1 MERQST
7 SIIWN
12 SKWIDLYVMT
22 SADFSAVNAKFKSKE
37 IRQLGLKQQSMATE
51 DSDSDD
57 EDFDQNSA
65 ANEQSEDVDYHG
77 EGDDGMSETS
87 DTDEMMK
94 ELEPESDDEKMAI
107 EHSDDENN
115 PPVFLYVRV
124 LLYQKRPKISE

>member
-1 MERQST
+1 MELPFI

-12 SKWIDLYVMT
+12 SKNDDLHIIT

-37 IRQLGLKQQSMATE
+37 IRQLGLKQQSVADD

-65 ANEQSEDVDYHG
+65 SGEQSEDVDYHG
-77 EGDDGMSETS
+77 EGDDAMSVTS

-94 ELEPESDDEKMAI
+94 ELEPESDDEKMTI

-115 PPVFLYVRV
+115 PPVLLYIRV
-124 LLYQKRPKISE
+124 LLY

>member
-124 LLYQKRPKISE
+124 LLY

>member
-1 MERQST
+1 MEHQST

-12 SKWIDLYVMT
+12 SKWIDLSVMT

-124 LLYQKRPKISE
+124 LFY